1 MKWQRN
7 QISNCQHSLAHRESK
22 EIPAKHI
29 YSCIT
34 NYPKVFGWITKKL
47 WKILNEMEVSDHPTC
62 LLRNYVWVQKQQL
75 EPDMEQMTGLK
86 LGREYDKAV
95 YCLPAY
101 LTSMQSTSWEIPDWI
116 KQVRIKTVGR
126 NINNL
131 TIAETEE
138 ELKFSLMR
146 VRVESE

>member
-1 MKWQRN
+1 MEKTKKFQQN
-7 QISNCQHSLAHRESK
+7 PSTFVLQTTLKCLGGSQ
-22 EIPAKHI
+22 
-29 YSCIT
+29 
-34 NYPKVFGWITKKL
+34 KKL

-75 EPDMEQMTGLK
+75 EPDMEQLTGLK

-95 YCLPAY
+95 YCRPAY
-101 LTSMQSTSWEIPDWI
+101 LTSMQSTSWKIPDWM

-138 ELKFSLMR
+138 ELKFFLMR

>member
-1 MKWQRN
+1 
-7 QISNCQHSLAHRESK
+7 
-22 EIPAKHI
+22 
-29 YSCIT
+29 
-34 NYPKVFGWITKKL
+34 
-47 WKILNEMEVSDHPTC
+47 MEVSDHPTC

-75 EPDMEQMTGLK
+75 EPDMEQLTGLK

-95 YCLPAY
+95 YCRPAY
-101 LTSMQSTSWEIPDWI
+101 LTSMQSTSWKIPDWM

-138 ELKFSLMR
+138 ELKFFLMR
-146 VRVESE
+146 N